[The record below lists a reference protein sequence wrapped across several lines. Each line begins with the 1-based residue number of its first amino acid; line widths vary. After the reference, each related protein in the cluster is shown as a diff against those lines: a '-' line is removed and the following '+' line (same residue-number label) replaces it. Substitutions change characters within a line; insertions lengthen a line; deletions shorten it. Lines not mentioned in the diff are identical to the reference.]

1 MEHEAQS
8 SEARF
13 VEYVD
18 SLAQV
23 LGREDRAR
31 PLKDYCTGL
40 LMPGERKS
48 VEPMAA
54 VVAPA
59 RVSAKHQ
66 SLLHLVGQ
74 AAWSDEALLGKV
86 RELVLPAIEAQG
98 KIEAWIV
105 DDTGFAKKGVH
116 SVGVARQY
124 CGRLGKTDNC
134 QIAVTLSIANHAASL
149 PIAYRLYLTEDW
161 AADETRRKKAH
172 VPDNV
177 VFTTKPE
184 IALDQIRAALAA
196 GVAPGVL
203 LVDAGYGV
211 DGKLRSDITA
221 MGLTY
226 AVGVQ
231 PTLSVWPVDAG
242 PLPPKP
248 WSGRGRKPS
257 RVRRDDQ
264 HAPVSARKLAAG
276 LPKEA
281 WRNVSWR
288 EGSNETLSSRFA
300 AVRIRPASRDWK
312 ISTPH
317 PLEWLL
323 IEWPEGE
330 KEPAIYWL
338 STLPEDTPI
347 DVPVDTAKLRWRI
360 ERDYEELK
368 SELGLAHFE
377 GRGWRGFH
385 HHATLCIS
393 RRLHSN
399 RPGRLWFPDPPTSG
413 DSPLRP
419 PAAPNISRIH
429 PSKTPRRRRSDQSG
443 ASKTRSRQSEN
454 NSPSPSPGPSCAA
467 RVVKPCNQKRLVGN
481 HRDAVEVTLQLRIA
495 SISESICH
503 HDSEIMDDGS
513 IDRDDA

>member
-1 MEHEAQS
+1 MGAKMEHQGQS

-13 VEYVD
+13 AGYVD
-18 SLAQV
+18 SLAAV
-23 LGREDRAR
+23 LGREDRAG

-59 RVSAKHQ
+59 HVSAKHQ

-74 AAWSDEALLGKV
+74 GAWSDEAVLAKV

-98 KIEAWIV
+98 RIEAWIV

-134 QIAVTLSIANHAASL
+134 QIAVTLSVANHAASL
-149 PIAYRLYLTEDW
+149 PIAYRLYLPEDW
-161 AADETRRKKAH
+161 AADEARRQKAH
-172 VPDNV
+172 VPAEV
-177 VFTTKPE
+177 KFRTKPD

-203 LVDAGYGV
+203 LTDAGYGV
-211 DGKLRSDITA
+211 NGAFRSGVTA

-226 AVGVQ
+226 AMGVQ
-231 PTLSVWPVDAG
+231 PTLSVWPPDKG

-248 WSGRGRKPS
+248 GSGRGRKPS
-257 RVRRDDQ
+257 HVRRDAD
-264 HAPVSARKLAAG
+264 HRPVSAKRLAMA
-276 LPKEA
+276 LAPED
-281 WRNVSWR
+281 WRTVAWR

-300 AVRIRPASRDWK
+300 AVRLRPASRDWQG
-312 ISTPH
+312 STPH

-323 IEWPEGE
+323 VEWPESE
-330 KEPAIYWL
+330 KKPTKYWL
-338 STLPEDTPI
+338 STLPEAAPI
-347 DVPVDTAKLRWRI
+347 EVLVDTAKLRWRI

-377 GRGWRGFH
+377 GRSWRGFH
-385 HHATLCIS
+385 HHATLCIAAYGFLI
-393 RRLHSN
+393 RERAAI
-399 RPGRLWFPDPPTSG
+399 PPSG
-413 DSPLRP
+413 
-419 PAAPNISRIH
+419 A
-429 PSKTPRRRRSDQSG
+429 RRRETSRLSQRPRPQGAADPTRTTHRKLDRDHPTTAHSRPCPKPLALPVLPSHATTTALSG
-443 ASKTRSRQSEN
+443 AI
-454 NSPSPSPGPSCAA
+454 
-467 RVVKPCNQKRLVGN
+467 
-481 HRDAVEVTLQLRIA
+481 VTQ
-495 SISESICH
+495 
-503 HDSEIMDDGS
+503 
-513 IDRDDA
+513 